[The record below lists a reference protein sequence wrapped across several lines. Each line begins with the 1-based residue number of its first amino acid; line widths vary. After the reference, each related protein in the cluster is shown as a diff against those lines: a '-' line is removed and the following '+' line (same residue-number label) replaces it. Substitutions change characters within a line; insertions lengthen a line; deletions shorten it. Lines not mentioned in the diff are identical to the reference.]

1 MKDPLDNLEDPA
13 EQKPHLAAGS
23 FSGLSVL
30 VVGGGGSI
38 GAACAW
44 LAARLG
50 ARVMIAGRKPEK
62 LDKVQAAMSA
72 RGLPCESSVVDIRD
86 RASVE
91 ALFDRCEA
99 AIGVP
104 DLVVQSAGGQFPSA
118 AIDISEKGWKA
129 VVDTNLNGSFNVMQ
143 TAAQRWR
150 RAQRAGSLV
159 NIVVSPRGL
168 HGVSHTA
175 AARAGVITFSEAVA
189 VEWAPLGIRVNCI
202 GPGAIVSAGWAVY
215 KPEVRALYRNTS
227 PMRDA
232 GTPWQ
237 IAEAALFVG
246 GPAGGFITGEFLEIN
261 GGSHLWGETWT
272 IPKPEWFREATRAL
286 DAGPQ
291 AQADEAQ
298 GSSRK
303 GS

>member
-1 MKDPLDNLEDPA
+1 MKDPLDNLQDPA
-13 EQKPHLAAGS
+13 EQRPNLATDS
-23 FSGLSVL
+23 FRGLTVL

-50 ARVMIAGRKPEK
+50 AKVVIAGRKAEK
-62 LDKVQAAMSA
+62 LEAVVSAMAS
-72 RGLPCESSVVDIRD
+72 RGLACWSFAVDIRE
-86 RASVE
+86 RSSVE
-91 ALFDRCEA
+91 ALFAECEEKV
-99 AIGVP
+99 GLP
-104 DLVVQSAGGQFPSA
+104 DIVVQSAGGQFPSA
-118 AIDISEKGWKA
+118 ALAISEKGWKA

-143 TAAQRWR
+143 CAAMRWSAAKR
-150 RAQRAGSLV
+150 GGSIV

-168 HGVSHTA
+168 HGVSHTV
-175 AARAGVITFSEAVA
+175 AARAGVVAFSEAVA

-215 KPEVRALYRNTS
+215 KPEVRTLYRNTS
-227 PMRDA
+227 PMLDA

-237 IAEAALFVG
+237 IAEAALFIG
-246 GPAGGFITGEFLEIN
+246 GPAGGFITGENLEIN

-286 DAGPQ
+286 DAGPAAPPDQ
-291 AQADEAQ
+291 
-298 GSSRK
+298 
-303 GS
+303 

>member
-1 MKDPLDNLEDPA
+1 MKDPLDHLEDPA
-13 EQKPHLAAGS
+13 DQSPNLATDS
-23 FSGLSVL
+23 FKGLTVL

-50 ARVMIAGRKPEK
+50 ARVFIAGRKADK
-62 LDKVQAAMSA
+62 LDAVVAAMAS
-72 RGLPCESSVVDIRD
+72 RGLTGHAATVDIRE

-91 ALFDRCEA
+91 ALFDQCVA
-99 AIGVP
+99 TAGLP
-104 DLVVQSAGGQFPSA
+104 DLVVQSAGGQFPSEA
-118 AIDISEKGWKA
+118 LAISEKGWKA

-143 TAAQRWR
+143 GAARRWR
-150 RAQRAGSLV
+150 DANRGGSLV

-168 HGVSHTA
+168 HGVSHTV
-175 AARAGVITFSEAVA
+175 AARAGVVAFSEAVA

-237 IAEAALFVG
+237 IAEAALFIG
-246 GPAGGFITGEFLEIN
+246 GPAGGFITGENLEIN

-286 DAGPQ
+286 DDGP
-291 AQADEAQ
+291 AAAST
-298 GSSRK
+298 GPS
-303 GS
+303 GA

>member
-1 MKDPLDNLEDPA
+1 MKDPLDHLEDPA
-13 EQKPHLAAGS
+13 DQRPNLAADS
-23 FSGLSVL
+23 FKGLTVL

-50 ARVMIAGRKPEK
+50 ARVLIAGRKSDK
-62 LDKVQAAMSA
+62 LDAVVAAMGS
-72 RGLPCESSVVDIRD
+72 RGLTCHASTVDIRE

-91 ALFDRCEA
+91 VLFDQCVA
-99 AIGVP
+99 TAGLP
-104 DLVVQSAGGQFPSA
+104 DLVVQSAGGQFPSEA
-118 AIDISEKGWKA
+118 LAISEKGWKA

-143 TAAQRWR
+143 TAARRWR
-150 RAQRAGSLV
+150 DARRGGSLV

-168 HGVSHTA
+168 HGVSHTV
-175 AARAGVITFSEAVA
+175 AARAGVVAFSEAVA
-189 VEWAPLGIRVNCI
+189 VEWAPLGIRVNCV

-237 IAEAALFVG
+237 IAEAALFIG
-246 GPAGGFITGEFLEIN
+246 GPAGGFITGENLEIN

-286 DAGPQ
+286 DDGP
-291 AQADEAQ
+291 AAAST
-298 GSSRK
+298 GPS
-303 GS
+303 GA

>member
-1 MKDPLDNLEDPA
+1 LKDPLDHLEDPA
-13 EQKPHLAAGS
+13 EQRPNLAADS
-23 FSGLSVL
+23 FKGLTVL
-30 VVGGGGSI
+30 VLGGGGSI

-50 ARVMIAGRKPEK
+50 AQVVIAGRKVEK
-62 LDKVQAAMSA
+62 LDAVATAMAS
-72 RGLPCESSVVDIRD
+72 RKLNCKTFVVDIRE

-91 ALFDRCEA
+91 TLFDRCSQA
-99 AIGVP
+99 VGLP
-104 DLVVQSAGGQFPSA
+104 DLVIQSAGGQFPSA
-118 AIDISEKGWKA
+118 ALAISEKGWKA

-143 TAAQRWR
+143 CAAQRWSEAKR
-150 RAQRAGSLV
+150 GGSLV
-159 NIVVSPRGL
+159 NIVISPRGL

-175 AARAGVITFSEAVA
+175 AARAGVLAFSEAVA
-189 VEWAPLGIRVNCI
+189 VEWAPLGIRVNCV

-237 IAEAALFVG
+237 IAEAALFIG
-246 GPAGGFITGEFLEIN
+246 GPAGGFITGENLEVN

-272 IPKPEWFREATRAL
+272 IPKPEWFREATRAI
-286 DAGPQ
+286 DAGP
-291 AQADEAQ
+291 AGDA
-298 GSSRK
+298 
-303 GS
+303 